1 MIDNVSKTHMAEVE
15 DSGKGYLWAATIV
28 PGHILKGQTA
38 RRYGV
43 CIASV

>member
-28 PGHILKGQTA
+28 PDHILKGQMA
-38 RRYGV
+38 RRYSV